1 MKKRIPSFAA
11 GMLTMALI
19 GGLAVSALAASGSFT
34 ITVDPINVQVNGE
47 VFQPK
52 DATGADV
59 PVFVYNGT
67 TYAPLRALAEAYGL
81 EVGYDAEANMA
92 TVGETL
98 PVESAPP
105 TTYTFDYSYE
115 EFKGLWE
122 VEPSS
127 TRGHLFFIGKDKA
140 RVLSWWTSVDSAL
153 RNEFLITATREEL
166 DNLEGEKP
174 AVSLFR
180 VRDPWENLA
189 SVTPALDNKIDYS
202 N

>member
-1 MKKRIPSFAA
+1 MKKQLPSFAA

-81 EVGYDAEANMA
+81 EVGYNAEANMA

-115 EFKGLWE
+115 EFKGLWD
-122 VEPSS
+122 VKLSGGYLDFIAKDQQRVSS
-127 TRGHLFFIGKDKA
+127 WMQSIDVSLRDEYFTQI
-140 RVLSWWTSVDSAL
+140 SV
-153 RNEFLITATREEL
+153 EEL
-166 DNLEGEKP
+166 GKLTVETPP
-174 AVSLFR
+174 AKTMFR
-180 VRDPWENLA
+180 
-189 SVTPALDNKIDYS
+189 YS
-202 N
+202 DLGPNIATVWPGFNNQIEILN